1 LAVIPYQL
9 PGHLLCIRLCMKAK
23 LKSIEDIVKTI
34 IYAPTVNNVNKAC
47 LELKTNIENALLIIP
62 GFYENIRLIKAL
74 NRCILEIQNSEQLTS
89 ESERKITFKE
99 IQIYMLENLSKTK
112 LNIA

>member
-1 LAVIPYQL
+1 
-9 PGHLLCIRLCMKAK
+9 MEAK

-34 IYAPTVNNVNKAC
+34 IYTPTVNNVNKAC

-62 GFYENIRLIKAL
+62 GFYENIRLIKTL
-74 NRCILEIQNSEQLTS
+74 NRCISEIQDSEHLTS

-99 IQIYMLENLSKTK
+99 IQVYMIENLSKTR
-112 LNIA
+112 LDIA